1 MNIPLPTATAK
12 LSELIGSDGT
22 IALIEYAR
30 QGDGKR
36 HIYVPLRPKPGNN
49 LVQLIGMEAAAKLAK
64 EFGGQVI
71 ELPKYKAIDRAQR
84 DQQVK
89 NMAAAGLTLKKIAKT
104 FGLTVRQIQ
113 NLVRSHC

>member
-1 MNIPLPTATAK
+1 M
-12 LSELIGSDGT
+12 IGSDGT

-36 HIYVPLRPKPGNN
+36 HIYVPLRPKRENN
-49 LVQLIGMEAAAKLAK
+49 LVQLIGMDAAAKLAK

-84 DQQVK
+84 SVEVK
-89 NMAAAGLTLKKIAKT
+89 RLAAAGTTLRNIGGAV
-104 FGLTVRQIQ
+104 GLTCRQVRNIL
-113 NLVRSHC
+113 NK